1 MKFCGYTTN
10 GDLMIT
16 TIIRV
21 VILYLFVSTSIRI
34 MGKRN
39 IGELQ
44 PTELVIT
51 LLLSE
56 FAAIPIEDNS
66 VPLLNSIIPV
76 MILISLEIINSVIS
90 MKSTKFRNLSD
101 GNALLIIKDGKL
113 DQKQLKKLR
122 FTVDDVL
129 SALRQK
135 DVFDINEVAFAVIE
149 TNGTLS
155 VLLKPQFQNAT
166 KTDVNVKTKKD
177 GFTCPVII
185 DGVVIKKN
193 LDYCDINSETIE
205 KILEK
210 KNVHK
215 KEIFLMNIDKDKN
228 AEIILKE

>member
-1 MKFCGYTTN
+1 MLN
-10 GDLMIT
+10 

-21 VILYLFVSTSIRI
+21 VILYLFVSIAIRI

-66 VPLLNSIIPV
+66 VPLINSLIPV

-90 MKSTKFRNLSD
+90 MKSTKFRNISD

-113 DQKQLKKLR
+113 DQQQLRNLR

-135 DVFDINEVAFAVIE
+135 DVFDINEVAYAIIE

-166 KTDVNVKTKKD
+166 KQDVKVKTKSD
-177 GFTCPVII
+177 GYTCPVII
-185 DGVVIKKN
+185 DGVVLKKN
-193 LDYCDINSETIE
+193 LDVLEINKEDIE

-210 KNVHK
+210 KKVHK
-215 KEIFLMNIDKDKN
+215 KQIFLMNIDKNKN

>member
-1 MKFCGYTTN
+1 M
-10 GDLMIT
+10 LT

-21 VILYLFVSTSIRI
+21 VILYLFVSAAIRI

-56 FAAIPIEDNS
+56 FASIPIEDNS
-66 VPLLNSIIPV
+66 VPLINSLIPV

-90 MKSTKFRNLSD
+90 MKSTKFRNISD

-135 DVFDINEVAFAVIE
+135 DVFDINEVAYAIIE

-155 VLLKPQFQNAT
+155 VLLKPKFQNAT
-166 KTDVNVKTKKD
+166 KQDVKVKTKND
-177 GFTCPVII
+177 GYTCPVII
-185 DGVVIKKN
+185 DGVVLKKN
-193 LDYCDINSETIE
+193 LDVLEINKEDIE

-210 KNVHK
+210 KKVNK
-215 KEIFLMNIDKDKN
+215 KQVFLMNIDKNKN
-228 AEIILKE
+228 TEIILKE

>member
-1 MKFCGYTTN
+1 M
-10 GDLMIT
+10 LT

-21 VILYLFVSTSIRI
+21 IILYIFVSASIRI

-66 VPLLNSIIPV
+66 VPLINSLIPV
-76 MILISLEIINSVIS
+76 MILISLEIISSVIS

-113 DQKQLKKLR
+113 DQKQLRKLR

-135 DVFDINEVAFAVIE
+135 DVFDINEVAYAVIE

-155 VLLKPQFQNAT
+155 VLLKSEFQNAT
-166 KTDVNVKTKKD
+166 KKDVKVKCKDD

-185 DGVVIKKN
+185 DGVIIKKN
-193 LDYCDINSETIE
+193 LKQCEITKSDIEE
-205 KILEK
+205 ILHK
-210 KNVHK
+210 KKVHK
-215 KEIFLMNIDKDKN
+215 KDIFLMNLNKKN
-228 AEIILKE
+228 DAEIFLKE

>member
-1 MKFCGYTTN
+1 M
-10 GDLMIT
+10 LIS
-16 TIIRV
+16 IIRV
-21 VILYLFVSTSIRI
+21 TIIYLFVTIAVRI

-56 FAAIPIEDNS
+56 IASIPIEDNS
-66 VPLLNSIIPV
+66 IPLINSLIPV
-76 MILISLEIINSVIS
+76 MLLISFEIINSVIS

-122 FTVDDVL
+122 YTVDDVL
-129 SALRQK
+129 SGLRQK
-135 DVFDINEVAFAVIE
+135 DVFDIKEVKYAIIE

-155 VLLKPQFQNAT
+155 VLLKPEYQSST
-166 KTDVNVKTKKD
+166 KSDVKVKIKDD

-185 DGVVIKKN
+185 DGVIIKKN
-193 LDYCDINSETIE
+193 LSALNLNKDDIE

-215 KEIFLMNIDKDKN
+215 KNIFLMNIDTDN
-228 AEIILKE
+228 NTEIILKE

>member
-1 MKFCGYTTN
+1 M
-10 GDLMIT
+10 LT

-21 VILYLFVSTSIRI
+21 VILYLFVSAAIRI

-56 FAAIPIEDNS
+56 FASIPIEDNS
-66 VPLLNSIIPV
+66 VPLINSLIPV

-90 MKSTKFRNLSD
+90 MKSTKFRNISD

-122 FTVDDVL
+122 FSVDDVL

-135 DVFDINEVAFAVIE
+135 DVFDINEVAYAIIE

-166 KTDVNVKTKKD
+166 KQDVKVKTKNE
-177 GFTCPVII
+177 GYTCPVII
-185 DGVVIKKN
+185 DGVVLKKN
-193 LDYCDINSETIE
+193 LDVLEINKEDIE

-210 KNVHK
+210 KKIHK
-215 KEIFLMNIDKDKN
+215 KQVFLMNIDKNKN
-228 AEIILKE
+228 TEIILKE

>member
-1 MKFCGYTTN
+1 M
-10 GDLMIT
+10 LT

-21 VILYLFVSTSIRI
+21 IILYLFVTIAIRI

-56 FAAIPIEDNS
+56 FASIPIEDNS
-66 VPLLNSIIPV
+66 IPLINSLIPV
-76 MILISLEIINSVIS
+76 MVLISLEIINSVIS
-90 MKSTKFRNLSD
+90 MKSTKFRSLSD
-101 GNALLIIKDGKL
+101 GNEVFIIKNGQL

-122 FTVDDVL
+122 LTVEDVL

-135 DVFDINEVAFAVIE
+135 DVFDINEVAYALIE

-155 VLLKPQFQNAT
+155 VLLKPQFQNST
-166 KTDVNVKTKKD
+166 KKDVNVKIKSA
-177 GFTCPVII
+177 GFTSPVII
-185 DGVVIKKN
+185 DGVIVKKN
-193 LDYCDINSETIE
+193 LKNSGLSKKEVE
-205 KILEK
+205 KLLEK
-210 KNVHK
+210 KKVNLKQV
-215 KEIFLMNIDKDKN
+215 FLMNIDKNKN

>member
-1 MKFCGYTTN
+1 M
-10 GDLMIT
+10 LT

-21 VILYLFVSTSIRI
+21 VILYLFVSAAIRI

-56 FAAIPIEDNS
+56 FASIPIEDNS
-66 VPLLNSIIPV
+66 IPLINSLIPV

-90 MKSTKFRNLSD
+90 MKSTKFRNISD

-135 DVFDINEVAFAVIE
+135 DVFDINEVAYAIIE

-155 VLLKPQFQNAT
+155 VLLKPKFQNAT
-166 KTDVNVKTKKD
+166 KQDVKVKTKND
-177 GFTCPVII
+177 GYTCPVII
-185 DGVVIKKN
+185 DGVVLKKN
-193 LDYCDINSETIE
+193 LDVLEINKEDIE

-210 KNVHK
+210 KKVNK
-215 KEIFLMNIDKDKN
+215 KQVFLMNIDNNKN
-228 AEIILKE
+228 TEIILKE

>member
-1 MKFCGYTTN
+1 MLN
-10 GDLMIT
+10 

-21 VILYLFVSTSIRI
+21 TILYIFVSIAIRI

-66 VPLLNSIIPV
+66 IPLINSLIPV
-76 MILISLEIINSVIS
+76 MILISLEILNSVIS
-90 MKSTKFRNLSD
+90 MKSTVFRNLSD

-129 SALRQK
+129 SGLRQK

-149 TNGTLS
+149 TNGSLS
-155 VLLKPQFQNAT
+155 VLLKPEFQNAT
-166 KTDVNVKTKKD
+166 KKDVSVKTKKD

-185 DGVVIKKN
+185 DGALLKKN
-193 LDYCDINSETIE
+193 MECCKTTEDDIE
-205 KILEK
+205 KILK
-210 KNVHK
+210 KQK
-215 KEIFLMNIDKDKN
+215 ITQDQIFLMNIDKNKN
-228 AEIILKE
+228 FEIIMKE

>member
-1 MKFCGYTTN
+1 MLN
-10 GDLMIT
+10 

-21 VILYLFVSTSIRI
+21 TILYIFVSIAIRI

-66 VPLLNSIIPV
+66 IPLINSLIPV
-76 MILISLEIINSVIS
+76 MILISLEILNSIIS
-90 MKSTKFRNLSD
+90 MKSTVFRNLSD

-129 SALRQK
+129 SGLRQK

-149 TNGTLS
+149 TNGSLS
-155 VLLKPQFQNAT
+155 VLLKPEFQNAT
-166 KTDVNVKTKKD
+166 KKDVSIKTKKD

-185 DGVVIKKN
+185 DGALLKKN
-193 LDYCDINSETIE
+193 MECCKTTEDDIE
-205 KILEK
+205 KILK
-210 KNVHK
+210 KQK
-215 KEIFLMNIDKDKN
+215 ITQDQIFLMNIDKNKN
-228 AEIILKE
+228 FEIIMKE

>member
-1 MKFCGYTTN
+1 
-10 GDLMIT
+10 
-16 TIIRV
+16 
-21 VILYLFVSTSIRI
+21 

-66 VPLLNSIIPV
+66 IPLINSLIPV

-90 MKSTKFRNLSD
+90 MKSTTFRNLSD
-101 GNALLIIKDGKL
+101 GNALLIIRDGKL

-129 SALRQK
+129 SGLRQK

-149 TNGTLS
+149 TNGSLS
-155 VLLKPQFQNAT
+155 VLLKPEFQNAT
-166 KTDVNVKTKKD
+166 KKDVSVKTKKD

-185 DGVVIKKN
+185 DGALLKKN
-193 LDYCDINSETIE
+193 MECCKITEDDIE
-205 KILEK
+205 KILK
-210 KNVHK
+210 KHK
-215 KEIFLMNIDKDKN
+215 ITQEQVFLMNIDKNKN
-228 AEIILKE
+228 AEIIMKE

>member
-1 MKFCGYTTN
+1 
-10 GDLMIT
+10 
-16 TIIRV
+16 
-21 VILYLFVSTSIRI
+21 

-56 FAAIPIEDNS
+56 FASIPIEDNS
-66 VPLLNSIIPV
+66 VPLINSLIPV
-76 MILISLEIINSVIS
+76 MVLISLEIINSVIS
-90 MKSTKFRNLSD
+90 MKSTKFRSISD

-135 DVFDINEVAFAVIE
+135 DVFDINEVAYAIIE

-166 KTDVNVKTKKD
+166 KQDVKVKTKND
-177 GFTCPVII
+177 GYTCPVII
-185 DGVVIKKN
+185 DGVVLKKN
-193 LDYCDINSETIE
+193 LDVLEINKEDLE
-205 KILEK
+205 RILEK
-210 KNVHK
+210 KKVHK
-215 KEIFLMNIDKDKN
+215 KQIFLMNIDKNKN

>member
-1 MKFCGYTTN
+1 M
-10 GDLMIT
+10 LT

-21 VILYLFVSTSIRI
+21 VILYFFVTIAIRI

-66 VPLLNSIIPV
+66 IPLINSIIPV
-76 MILISLEIINSVIS
+76 MILISLEILNSVIS
-90 MKSTKFRNLSD
+90 MKSTTFRNLSD

-122 FTVDDVL
+122 LTVDDVL

-155 VLLKPQFQNAT
+155 VLPKAEFQNAT
-166 KTDVNVKTKKD
+166 KKDVNIKTKSD

-185 DGVVIKKN
+185 DGIVIKKN
-193 LDYCDINSETIE
+193 LEYCNINKEDIE

-215 KEIFLMNIDKDKN
+215 KQVFLMNIDKSKN

>member
-1 MKFCGYTTN
+1 M
-10 GDLMIT
+10 LT

-21 VILYLFVSTSIRI
+21 VILYLFVSAAIRI

-56 FAAIPIEDNS
+56 FASIPIEDNS
-66 VPLLNSIIPV
+66 VPLINSLIPV

-90 MKSTKFRNLSD
+90 MKSTKFRNISD

-122 FTVDDVL
+122 FSVDDVL
-129 SALRQK
+129 SALRQQ
-135 DVFDINEVAFAVIE
+135 DVFDINEVAYAIIE

-166 KTDVNVKTKKD
+166 KQDVKVKTKND
-177 GFTCPVII
+177 GYTCPVII
-185 DGVVIKKN
+185 DGVVLKKN
-193 LDYCDINSETIE
+193 LDVLEINKEDIE

-210 KNVHK
+210 KKIHK
-215 KEIFLMNIDKDKN
+215 KQVFLMNIDKNKN
-228 AEIILKE
+228 TEIILKE

>member
-1 MKFCGYTTN
+1 MLN
-10 GDLMIT
+10 

-21 VILYLFVSTSIRI
+21 VILYLFVSIAIRI

-66 VPLLNSIIPV
+66 VPLINSLIPV

-90 MKSTKFRNLSD
+90 MKSTKFRNISD

-135 DVFDINEVAFAVIE
+135 DVFDINEVAYAIIE

-166 KTDVNVKTKKD
+166 KQDVKVKTKND
-177 GFTCPVII
+177 GYTCPVII
-185 DGVVIKKN
+185 DGVVLKKN
-193 LDYCDINSETIE
+193 LDVLEINKEDIE
-205 KILEK
+205 KILETK
-210 KNVHK
+210 KVHK
-215 KEIFLMNIDKDKN
+215 KQIFLMNIDKNKN

>member
-1 MKFCGYTTN
+1 M
-10 GDLMIT
+10 LT

-21 VILYLFVSTSIRI
+21 VILYLFVSASIRI

-56 FAAIPIEDNS
+56 FASIPIEDNS
-66 VPLLNSIIPV
+66 VPLINSLIPV
-76 MILISLEIINSVIS
+76 MVLISLEIINSVIS
-90 MKSTKFRNLSD
+90 MKSTKFRSISD

-135 DVFDINEVAFAVIE
+135 DVFDINEVAYAIIE

-166 KTDVNVKTKKD
+166 KQDVKVKTKND
-177 GFTCPVII
+177 GYTCPVII
-185 DGVVIKKN
+185 DGVVLKKN
-193 LDYCDINSETIE
+193 LDVLEINKEDLE
-205 KILEK
+205 RILEK
-210 KNVHK
+210 KKVHK
-215 KEIFLMNIDKDKN
+215 KQIFLMNIDKNKN

>member
-1 MKFCGYTTN
+1 M
-10 GDLMIT
+10 LT

-21 VILYLFVSTSIRI
+21 VILYLFVSAAIRI

-56 FAAIPIEDNS
+56 FASIPIEDNS
-66 VPLLNSIIPV
+66 VPLINSLIPV

-90 MKSTKFRNLSD
+90 MKSTKFRNISD

-135 DVFDINEVAFAVIE
+135 DVFDINEVAYAIIE

-155 VLLKPQFQNAT
+155 VLLKTQFQNAT
-166 KTDVNVKTKKD
+166 KQDVKVKTKND
-177 GFTCPVII
+177 GYTCPVII
-185 DGVVIKKN
+185 DGVVLKKN
-193 LDYCDINSETIE
+193 LDILEINKEDIE

-210 KNVHK
+210 KKVNK
-215 KEIFLMNIDKDKN
+215 KQVFLMNIDKNKN
-228 AEIILKE
+228 TEIILKE

>member
-1 MKFCGYTTN
+1 M
-10 GDLMIT
+10 LT

-21 VILYLFVSTSIRI
+21 VILYLFVTIAIRI

-56 FAAIPIEDNS
+56 FAAAPIEDNS
-66 VPLLNSIIPV
+66 TPLINSLIPV
-76 MILISLEIINSVIS
+76 MILISLEIISSVIA
-90 MKSTKFRNLSD
+90 MKSTKFRSLSD

-129 SALRQK
+129 AALRQK
-135 DVFDINEVAFAVIE
+135 DIFDINEVAFAVIE

-166 KTDVNVKTKKD
+166 KQDVKVKTKND
-177 GFTCPVII
+177 GYTCPVII
-185 DGVVIKKN
+185 DGVVMKKN
-193 LDYCDINSETIE
+193 LSVLKIKMDDVE
-205 KILEK
+205 KILRNK
-210 KNVHK
+210 KVNK
-215 KEIFLMNIDKDKN
+215 KEVFLMNMDKNKN

>member
-1 MKFCGYTTN
+1 M
-10 GDLMIT
+10 LT

-21 VILYLFVSTSIRI
+21 TILYLFVTIAIRI

-56 FAAIPIEDNS
+56 FASIPIEDNS
-66 VPLLNSIIPV
+66 VPLINSLIPV
-76 MILISLEIINSVIS
+76 MLLISFEIINSVIS
-90 MKSTKFRNLSD
+90 MKSLKFRSLSD
-101 GNALLIIKDGKL
+101 GNPIVIIKNGKL

-129 SALRQK
+129 SGLRQK
-135 DVFDINEVAFAVIE
+135 DIFDINEVAYAIIE

-155 VLLKPQFQNAT
+155 VLLKTANQNS
-166 KTDVNVKTKKD
+166 TKKDVKASLKND

-185 DGVVIKKN
+185 DGAIIKQN
-193 LDYCDINSETIE
+193 LSSCGLTKSDIM
-205 KILEK
+205 KILEN
-210 KNVHK
+210 KNVAK
-215 KEIFLMNIDKDKN
+215 KDVFLMNIDNDKN
-228 AEIILKE
+228 TEIILKE

>member
-1 MKFCGYTTN
+1 M
-10 GDLMIT
+10 LT

-21 VILYLFVSTSIRI
+21 VILYLFVSIAIRI

-66 VPLLNSIIPV
+66 VPLINSLIPV

-90 MKSTKFRNLSD
+90 MKSIKFRNISD
-101 GNALLIIKDGKL
+101 GNAVLIIKDGKL
-113 DQKQLKKLR
+113 DQQQLRNLR

-135 DVFDINEVAFAVIE
+135 DVFDINEVAYAIIE

-166 KTDVNVKTKKD
+166 KQDVKVKTKSN
-177 GFTCPVII
+177 GYTCPVII
-185 DGVVIKKN
+185 DGVVLKKN
-193 LDYCDINSETIE
+193 LDVLEINKEDIE

-210 KNVHK
+210 KKVHK
-215 KEIFLMNIDKDKN
+215 KQIFLMNIDKNKN

>member
-1 MKFCGYTTN
+1 M
-10 GDLMIT
+10 LT

-21 VILYLFVSTSIRI
+21 VILYLFVTIAIRI

-56 FAAIPIEDNS
+56 FAAAPIEDNS
-66 VPLLNSIIPV
+66 TPLINSLIPV
-76 MILISLEIINSVIS
+76 MILISLEIISSVIA
-90 MKSTKFRNLSD
+90 MKSTKFRSLSD

-129 SALRQK
+129 AALRQK
-135 DVFDINEVAFAVIE
+135 DIFDINEVAFAVIE

-166 KTDVNVKTKKD
+166 KQDVKVKAKSD
-177 GFTCPVII
+177 GYTCPVII
-185 DGVVIKKN
+185 DGVVMKKN
-193 LDYCDINSETIE
+193 LSVLKIKMDDVE
-205 KILEK
+205 KILRNK
-210 KNVHK
+210 KVNKREV
-215 KEIFLMNIDKDKN
+215 FLMNMDKNKN

>member
-1 MKFCGYTTN
+1 
-10 GDLMIT
+10 MII

-21 VILYLFVSTSIRI
+21 VILYLFVSVSIRI

-66 VPLLNSIIPV
+66 VPLLNSVIPV
-76 MILISLEIINSVIS
+76 MILISLEILNSVIS

-135 DVFDINEVAFAVIE
+135 DVFDITEVAFAVIE

-166 KTDVNVKTKKD
+166 KKDVNVKTKKD

-193 LDYCDINSETIE
+193 LDYCDISSETIE

-210 KNVHK
+210 KNVHR

>member
-1 MKFCGYTTN
+1 MLN
-10 GDLMIT
+10 

-21 VILYLFVSTSIRI
+21 VILYLFVSIAIRI

-66 VPLLNSIIPV
+66 VPLINSLIPV

-90 MKSTKFRNLSD
+90 MKSIKFSNISD
-101 GNALLIIKDGKL
+101 GNAVLIIKDGKL
-113 DQKQLKKLR
+113 DQQQLRNLR

-135 DVFDINEVAFAVIE
+135 DVFDINEVAYAIIE

-166 KTDVNVKTKKD
+166 KQDVKVKTKND
-177 GFTCPVII
+177 GYTCPVII
-185 DGVVIKKN
+185 DGVVLKKN
-193 LDYCDINSETIE
+193 LDVLEINKENIE
-205 KILEK
+205 RILEK
-210 KNVHK
+210 KKVHK
-215 KEIFLMNIDKDKN
+215 KQIFLMNIDKNKN

>member
-1 MKFCGYTTN
+1 M
-10 GDLMIT
+10 LT

-21 VILYLFVSTSIRI
+21 IILYLFVSAAIRI

-56 FAAIPIEDNS
+56 FASIPIDDTS
-66 VPLLNSIIPV
+66 VPLINSLIPV

-90 MKSTKFRNLSD
+90 MKSTKFRNISD

-135 DVFDINEVAFAVIE
+135 DVFDINEVAYAIIE

-155 VLLKPQFQNAT
+155 VLLKPQFQNST
-166 KTDVNVKTKKD
+166 KQDVKVKTKND
-177 GFTCPVII
+177 GYTCPVII
-185 DGVVIKKN
+185 DGVVLKKN
-193 LDYCDINSETIE
+193 LEVLEITKDDIE

-210 KNVHK
+210 KKVHK
-215 KEIFLMNIDKDKN
+215 KQIFLMNIDKNKN

>member
-1 MKFCGYTTN
+1 MLN
-10 GDLMIT
+10 

-21 VILYLFVSTSIRI
+21 VILYLFVSIAIRI

-66 VPLLNSIIPV
+66 VPLINSLIPV

-90 MKSTKFRNLSD
+90 MKSIKFRNISD
-101 GNALLIIKDGKL
+101 GNAVLIIKDGKL
-113 DQKQLKKLR
+113 DQQQLRNLR

-135 DVFDINEVAFAVIE
+135 DVFDINEVAYAIIE

-166 KTDVNVKTKKD
+166 KQDVKVKTKND
-177 GFTCPVII
+177 GYTCPVII
-185 DGVVIKKN
+185 DGVVLKKN
-193 LDYCDINSETIE
+193 LDVLEINKEDIE

-210 KNVHK
+210 KKVHK
-215 KEIFLMNIDKDKN
+215 KQILLMNIDKNKN

>member
-1 MKFCGYTTN
+1 M
-10 GDLMIT
+10 LT

-21 VILYLFVSTSIRI
+21 VILYLFVSIAIRV

-66 VPLLNSIIPV
+66 VPLINSLIPV

-90 MKSTKFRNLSD
+90 MKSTKFRSISD

-135 DVFDINEVAFAVIE
+135 DVFDINEVAYAIIE

-166 KTDVNVKTKKD
+166 KQDVKVKTKSD
-177 GFTCPVII
+177 GYTCPVII
-185 DGVVIKKN
+185 DGVVLKKN
-193 LDYCDINSETIE
+193 LDVLEINKEDIE

-210 KNVHK
+210 KKVHK
-215 KEIFLMNIDKDKN
+215 KEIFLMNIDKNKN
-228 AEIILKE
+228 AKIILKE

>member
-1 MKFCGYTTN
+1 MLN
-10 GDLMIT
+10 

-21 VILYLFVSTSIRI
+21 TILYLFVSIAIRI

-56 FAAIPIEDNS
+56 FAAIPIEDTSIPLINS
-66 VPLLNSIIPV
+66 LIPV

-90 MKSTKFRNLSD
+90 MKSTTFRNLSD

-129 SALRQK
+129 SGLRQK

-149 TNGTLS
+149 TNGSLS
-155 VLLKPQFQNAT
+155 VLLKPEFQNAT
-166 KTDVNVKTKKD
+166 KKDVSVKTKKD

-185 DGVVIKKN
+185 DGALLKKN
-193 LDYCDINSETIE
+193 MECCKINADDIE
-205 KILEK
+205 KILK
-210 KNVHK
+210 KHK
-215 KEIFLMNIDKDKN
+215 ITQEQVFLMNIDKNKN
-228 AEIILKE
+228 AEIIMKE

>member
-1 MKFCGYTTN
+1 M
-10 GDLMIT
+10 LT

-21 VILYLFVSTSIRI
+21 VILYLFVSAAIRI

-56 FAAIPIEDNS
+56 FASIPIEDNS
-66 VPLLNSIIPV
+66 VPLINSLIPV

-90 MKSTKFRNLSD
+90 MKSTKFRNISD

-122 FTVDDVL
+122 FSVDDVL

-135 DVFDINEVAFAVIE
+135 DVFDINEVAYAIIE

-166 KTDVNVKTKKD
+166 KQDVKVKTKND
-177 GFTCPVII
+177 GYTCPVII
-185 DGVVIKKN
+185 DGVVLKKN
-193 LDYCDINSETIE
+193 LEVLEINKEDIE

-210 KNVHK
+210 KKVHK
-215 KEIFLMNIDKDKN
+215 QEIFLMNIDKNKN

>member
-1 MKFCGYTTN
+1 M
-10 GDLMIT
+10 LT

-21 VILYLFVSTSIRI
+21 VILYLFVSAAIRI

-56 FAAIPIEDNS
+56 FASIPIEDNS
-66 VPLLNSIIPV
+66 VPLINSLIPV

-90 MKSTKFRNLSD
+90 MKSTKFRNISD

-122 FTVDDVL
+122 FSVDDVL

-135 DVFDINEVAFAVIE
+135 DVFDINEVAYAIIE

-166 KTDVNVKTKKD
+166 KQDVKVKTKND
-177 GFTCPVII
+177 GYTCPVII
-185 DGVVIKKN
+185 DGVVLKKN
-193 LDYCDINSETIE
+193 LDVLEINKEDIE

-210 KNVHK
+210 KKVHK
-215 KEIFLMNIDKDKN
+215 QEIFLMNIDKNKN

>member
-1 MKFCGYTTN
+1 M
-10 GDLMIT
+10 LT

-21 VILYLFVSTSIRI
+21 VILYLFVTIAIRI

-56 FAAIPIEDNS
+56 FAAAPIEDNS
-66 VPLLNSIIPV
+66 TPLINSLIPV
-76 MILISLEIINSVIS
+76 MILISLEIISSVIA
-90 MKSTKFRNLSD
+90 MKSTKFRSISD

-129 SALRQK
+129 AALRQK
-135 DVFDINEVAFAVIE
+135 DIFDINEVAFAVIE

-166 KTDVNVKTKKD
+166 KQDVKVKTKND
-177 GFTCPVII
+177 GYTCPVII
-185 DGVVIKKN
+185 DGVVMKKN
-193 LDYCDINSETIE
+193 LSVLKIKMDDVE
-205 KILEK
+205 KILRNK
-210 KNVHK
+210 KVNK
-215 KEIFLMNIDKDKN
+215 KEVFLMNMDKNKN

>member
-1 MKFCGYTTN
+1 M
-10 GDLMIT
+10 LT

-21 VILYLFVSTSIRI
+21 VILYLFVSIAIRI

-66 VPLLNSIIPV
+66 VPLINSLIPV

-90 MKSTKFRNLSD
+90 MKSIKFRNISD
-101 GNALLIIKDGKL
+101 GNAVLIIKDGKL
-113 DQKQLKKLR
+113 DQQQLRNLR

-135 DVFDINEVAFAVIE
+135 DVFDINEVAYAIIE

-166 KTDVNVKTKKD
+166 KQDVKVKTKSD
-177 GFTCPVII
+177 GYTCPVII
-185 DGVVIKKN
+185 DGVVLKKN
-193 LDYCDINSETIE
+193 LDVLEINKEDIE

-210 KNVHK
+210 KKVHK
-215 KEIFLMNIDKDKN
+215 KQIFLMNIDKNKN

>member
-1 MKFCGYTTN
+1 M
-10 GDLMIT
+10 LT

-21 VILYLFVSTSIRI
+21 VILYFFVTIAIRI

-56 FAAIPIEDNS
+56 FAAIPIGDNS
-66 VPLLNSIIPV
+66 IPLINSIIPV
-76 MILISLEIINSVIS
+76 MILISLEILNSVIS
-90 MKSTKFRNLSD
+90 MKSTIFRNLSD

-122 FTVDDVL
+122 LTVDDVL

-135 DVFDINEVAFAVIE
+135 DVFDISEVAFAVIE

-155 VLLKPQFQNAT
+155 VLLKPEFQNAT
-166 KTDVNVKTKKD
+166 KKDVNIKTKSD

-185 DGVVIKKN
+185 DGVVIKKS
-193 LDYCDINSETIE
+193 LEYCDISKETIE

-215 KEIFLMNIDKDKN
+215 KQVFLMNIDKRKN

>member
-1 MKFCGYTTN
+1 M
-10 GDLMIT
+10 LT

-21 VILYLFVSTSIRI
+21 IILYLFVTISLRI

-66 VPLLNSIIPV
+66 VPLINSLIPV
-76 MILISLEIINSVIS
+76 MVLISLEIINSVIS
-90 MKSTKFRNLSD
+90 MKSTKFRNISD

-113 DQKQLKKLR
+113 DQKQLKNLR
-122 FTVDDVL
+122 LTIDDVL
-129 SALRQK
+129 AALRQK
-135 DVFDINEVAFAVIE
+135 DVFDINEVAYAIIE

-155 VLLKPQFQNAT
+155 VLLKPQYQNAT
-166 KTDVNVKTKKD
+166 KKDIKAKTKDD
-177 GFTCPVII
+177 GYTCPVII
-185 DGVVIKKN
+185 DGAIIKKN
-193 LDYCDINSETIE
+193 LKVLEIKKEDIE

-210 KNVHK
+210 KKVQK
-215 KEIFLMNIDKDKN
+215 KEIFLMNLDKNKN